1 MTLKRTLFDRLL
13 AGAAAAGWHVLRAL
27 PMDLS
32 SALGGAVA
40 RRIGPLLPVHRRAA
54 DNLSRALPEA
64 SPDDRRAWL
73 REMWD
78 NLGRLAGEHPH
89 LDHLDVYGAASRA
102 ARVEVIGAEHIDAV
116 RASGRPGLFFS
127 GHLANWEVI
136 SIAVAQ
142 RGLVLDQVYRAANN
156 RHMEWLYSRGRA
168 PVGGRLIPKGPK
180 GARMLLGSLREG
192 RSVGMLVDQKMN
204 DGIAVPFF
212 GRDAM
217 TAPALAELARKF
229 DCPVIPSR
237 TERLGGARFRCTFH
251 PPLTPPAAADR
262 QAQVAAM
269 MAQVNRI
276 LEAWIRERPGQWL
289 WVHNRWPKARER

>member
-1 MTLKRTLFDRLL
+1 MTFKQHLVDPLL
-13 AGAAAAGWHVLRAL
+13 AGVVATAWYALRQI

-32 SALGGAVA
+32 SGMCGAVA
-40 RRIGPLLPVHRRAA
+40 RVVGPLLPVHRRAA
-54 DNLSRALPEA
+54 ANLARALPDA
-64 SPDDRRAWL
+64 TPGQRRAWL

-89 LDHLDVYGAASRA
+89 LDRLDVRGADVGGRI
-102 ARVEVIGAEHIDAV
+102 EVVGAEHIDAV
-116 RASGRPGLFFS
+116 RDSGRPGLFFS

-136 SIAVAQ
+136 SIVAAQ
-142 RGLVLDQVYRAANN
+142 RGLDGDQVYRAANN
-156 RHMEWLYSRGRA
+156 RHMEWLYRRGRA
-168 PVGGRLIPKGPK
+168 AFGGRLIPKGPK
-180 GARMLLGSLREG
+180 GARMLLASLGEG
-192 RSVGMLVDQKMN
+192 RSIGMLVDQKMN

-251 PPLTPPAAADR
+251 PPMDLPRGGDRHADV
-262 QAQVAAM
+262 VAAM
-269 MAQVNRI
+269 TEVNRV
-276 LEAWIRERPGQWL
+276 LETWIRERPGQWL
-289 WVHNRWPKARER
+289 WVHNRWPRT